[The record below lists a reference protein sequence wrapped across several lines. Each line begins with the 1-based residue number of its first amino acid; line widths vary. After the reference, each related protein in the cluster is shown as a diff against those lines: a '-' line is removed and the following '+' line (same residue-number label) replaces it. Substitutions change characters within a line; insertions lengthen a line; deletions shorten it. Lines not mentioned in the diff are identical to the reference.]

1 MRGLAVAVGI
11 AHIDGGGKAVFTD
24 DGPDVVGLGPACVA
38 GTEMAGKIMAQPGGF
53 EKTLDI
59 ARLAVADNIKR
70 KAGGKDAQGILQSLI
85 GKRGILF
92 QCFILGDEAFF
103 KKFVSPFGAAPGEQ
117 DSSDFIEKFSEELL
131 QVVAGDL
138 QIQIRLPAEQIAPGA
153 GYGIRTVPKRSVYIE
168 NDTVCRHIGSFFLI
182 FL

>member
-1 MRGLAVAVGI
+1 MDKRYTRFMRGLAVAVGI

-70 KAGGKDAQGILQSLI
+70 KAGGKDAQGILPVSYTHLDVY
-85 GKRGILF
+85 KR
-92 QCFILGDEAFF
+92 
-103 KKFVSPFGAAPGEQ
+103 
-117 DSSDFIEKFSEELL
+117 
-131 QVVAGDL
+131 QVP
-138 QIQIRLPAEQIAPGA
+138 Q
-153 GYGIRTVPKRSVYIE
+153 
-168 NDTVCRHIGSFFLI
+168 
-182 FL
+182 